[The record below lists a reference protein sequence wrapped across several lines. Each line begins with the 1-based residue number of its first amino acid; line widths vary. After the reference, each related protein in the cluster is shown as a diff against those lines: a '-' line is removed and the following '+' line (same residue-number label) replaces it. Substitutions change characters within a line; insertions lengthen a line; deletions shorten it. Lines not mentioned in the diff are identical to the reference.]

1 MQGAEGAVEVTT
13 ENLYEYVGKPL
24 FNTDR
29 IYDQTPPGVV
39 MGLAWTSLGMQAL
52 LPKPDKI
59 IVFFKAYSPDLL
71 R

>member
-13 ENLYEYVGKPL
+13 DNLQEYVGKPL
-24 FNTDR
+24 FNTDK

-39 MGLAWTSLGMQAL
+39 MGLAWTSLG
-52 LPKPDKI
+52 
-59 IVFFKAYSPDLL
+59 